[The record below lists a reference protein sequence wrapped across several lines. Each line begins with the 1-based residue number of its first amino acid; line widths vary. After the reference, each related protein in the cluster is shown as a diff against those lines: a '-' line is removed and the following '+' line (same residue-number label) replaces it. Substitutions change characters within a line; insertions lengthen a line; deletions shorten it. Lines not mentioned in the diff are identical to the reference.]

1 LSEHLCFLAATP
13 SILAAA
19 VQSST
24 ALETV
29 LTAKVAHDWSAFPG
43 ALQRLWED
51 ERAGLTDQAWGT
63 TLFLLTN
70 PRTLIGMGGFTGGP
84 SERGIVEFGYGIA
97 PEYRGRGFATEAA
110 AELVRRAFRDP
121 NVLAV
126 EARTQP
132 QAGPST
138 RVLEKLGLLHI
149 GERFDDEEGRLW
161 HYRLERR
168 NAAQYLDSASL
179 SRLDT

>member
-1 LSEHLCFLAATP
+1 MSERLCFLEATP
-13 SILAAA
+13 AILAAA
-19 VQSST
+19 VQSSA

-29 LTAKVAHDWSAFPG
+29 LAAKVAQDWSAFPG

-63 TLFLLTN
+63 TLFLLTT

-97 PEYRGRGFATEAA
+97 PEYRGRGLATEAA

-126 EARTQP
+126 EARTRP
-132 QAGPST
+132 QTGPST
-138 RVLEKLGLLHI
+138 RVLQKLGLLRI
-149 GERFDDEEGRLW
+149 GEQLDAEEGRLW
-161 HYRLERR
+161 HYRLERC
-168 NAAQYLDSASL
+168 NAEIYLDSASL
-179 SRLDT
+179 SRSDT